1 MVALKKGSSAPIK
14 DGWNQ
19 LLVDLDWGDNPRD
32 LDLAAVF
39 IKEDGSQRLIF
50 FNDKGDK
57 DANPMAVLSADAGVG
72 GTVDDGGNR
81 ETMKILNLQDVK
93 EVLILGWDWDRLTEG
108 SPADFKA
115 TPFHLTVKDDSG
127 ASHDCTM
134 TAGDLANVSLIGK
147 IKNSAIG
154 AEFVNEDRG
163 TMLKG
168 IPDKSEELA
177 QILVTAFAS

>member
-14 DGWNQ
+14 DGWQQ

-32 LDLAAVF
+32 LDLAALF
-39 IKEDGSQRLIF
+39 IKEDGTQRLIF

-72 GTVDDGGNR
+72 GSVDEGGNR
-81 ETMKILNLQDVK
+81 ETMKILNLSGVK

-108 SPADFKA
+108 APADFKS
-115 TPFHLTVKDDSG
+115 TPFHLTVKDNTGD
-127 ASHDCTM
+127 SHDCTM
-134 TAGDLANVSLIGK
+134 TAGDLANVSLIGR
-147 IKNSAIG
+147 IKNSPIG
-154 AEFVNEDRG
+154 AEFINEDRG

-168 IPDKSEELA
+168 VPDKSEELA
-177 QILVTAFAS
+177 QILVTAFA